1 MIETV
6 GAWTGGLLDF
16 IFPNQCLLCDGPL
29 QVGEDLVCDPCWSRL
44 PPVEDPVSAGLLC
57 RDAMDEIRAGYYYT
71 EDFQKII
78 HHLKYHRH
86 TRLARRIGLR
96 LYDVLRANPTWLA
109 SDVIVPVPM
118 HKIKQRERGY
128 NQAAEMARSL
138 SSHCGIPCREDILV
152 KKAHTVSQT
161 KMSEAAGR
169 IANMSEVLVSKSGV
183 RLDGR
188 QVILVDD
195 LITTGAT
202 ANACANALKKAGAA
216 SVRVL
221 TAGRPYFGA
230 SPV

>member
-6 GAWTGGLLDF
+6 WQWTGGLLDF
-16 IFPNQCLLCDGPL
+16 IFPNQCLLCDGPIR
-29 QVGEDLVCDPCWSRL
+29 VGEDLVCDQCWSRL
-44 PPVEDPVSAGLLC
+44 PLVEDPVSEGLLC

-86 TRLARRIGLR
+86 TRLAHRIALR
-96 LYDVLRANPTWLA
+96 LYDVLRANPAWLA

-128 NQAAEMARSL
+128 NQAAELARRL
-138 SSHCGIPCREDILV
+138 SAHCGIPCREDILV

-161 KMSEAAGR
+161 KMAEAAGR
-169 IANMSEVLVSKSGV
+169 IANMSAVLVSKSGV
-183 RLDGR
+183 RLEGR

-202 ANACANALKKAGAA
+202 ANVCADALKKAGAV

-221 TAGRPYFGA
+221 TAGRPYFGH